1 MAEPAGLVQLG
12 SCGLW
17 QEVLVQLESSGKRA
31 NIALYTAAIQALSQS
46 QQRLRA
52 LETFARLRRRKRLQ
66 LDAFAFGAAMAAAES
81 WERAQAY
88 LCQMADLTLQA
99 SAISYNSALSGS
111 RWIHR
116 WASALQLLRLARC
129 RACEVNEVTIHS
141 LLGVEWRRAGALLDA
156 SAAQQLPAQV
166 IGLNALINAMKYWQ
180 RSCGM
185 LTAMRSSRLEPN
197 IISANSAAANYESWE
212 DMLSHVRTQAVRGI
226 APDLVTR
233 YAMQQSL
240 RSAGRWHEAS
250 GVLNAMSASAL
261 QTGSAAYNA
270 ALAACQSTAAWAQA
284 VRLQAAAAAE
294 NLRCTALGTWEQ
306 SLQRLEEA
314 KRCGL
319 RTAPRL
325 ASKAASS
332 CVQQGRWLQ
341 EMSWLA
347 CLRQRLLAVDVLSMG
362 CAVAAQWRRALETLL
377 VGARRGVEVDILA
390 LGGAVDACDKAGAW
404 TAALG
409 TLSTAKSAAQALDL
423 TVLNSVLSALGTAK
437 RWAQLCQLLDT
448 ASRCGPGLWDLV
460 SYTAA
465 VTACGLA
472 APLQAVALFE
482 ASVGRRL
489 QPDLAL
495 QAAACAPLVAAQRA
509 EDLARLLPR
518 LDARAAQALRAAP
531 GSTSGG
537 REPG

>member
-1 MAEPAGLVQLG
+1 
-12 SCGLW
+12 
-17 QEVLVQLESSGKRA
+17 
-31 NIALYTAAIQALSQS
+31 
-46 QQRLRA
+46 
-52 LETFARLRRRKRLQ
+52 
-66 LDAFAFGAAMAAAES
+66 
-81 WERAQAY
+81 
-88 LCQMADLTLQA
+88 
-99 SAISYNSALSGS
+99 
-111 RWIHR
+111 
-116 WASALQLLRLARC
+116 
-129 RACEVNEVTIHS
+129 
-141 LLGVEWRRAGALLDA
+141 
-156 SAAQQLPAQV
+156 
-166 IGLNALINAMKYWQ
+166 
-180 RSCGM
+180 
-185 LTAMRSSRLEPN
+185 
-197 IISANSAAANYESWE
+197 
-212 DMLSHVRTQAVRGI
+212 
-226 APDLVTR
+226 
-233 YAMQQSL
+233 
-240 RSAGRWHEAS
+240 
-250 GVLNAMSASAL
+250 
-261 QTGSAAYNA
+261 
-270 ALAACQSTAAWAQA
+270 
-284 VRLQAAAAAE
+284 
-294 NLRCTALGTWEQ
+294 
-306 SLQRLEEA
+306 
-314 KRCGL
+314 
-319 RTAPRL
+319 
-325 ASKAASS
+325 
-332 CVQQGRWLQ
+332 
-341 EMSWLA
+341 MSWLA

-448 ASRCGPGLWDLV
+448 ASRCGPLWDLV

-537 REPG
+537 